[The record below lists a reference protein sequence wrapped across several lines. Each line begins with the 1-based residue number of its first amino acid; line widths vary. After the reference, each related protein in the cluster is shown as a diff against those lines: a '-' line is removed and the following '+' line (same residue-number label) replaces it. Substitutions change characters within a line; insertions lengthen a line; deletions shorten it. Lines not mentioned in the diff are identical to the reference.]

1 MKYSTLL
8 GAILLVALLLAAC
21 APAATPTTIATDTT
35 EPTTMPTEAPAT
47 DTAAATESP
56 VATAPAATDTQAA
69 AGSPTAG
76 VPVTGAATVSVS
88 DVGSYGSALV
98 DAEGR
103 TLYLFTNDTQ
113 NGGSSA
119 CTGNCLTNWPPLLT
133 TGDPVAGEGVDP
145 SLLGT
150 ITRDDG
156 TTQVTYNG
164 WPLYYYAQD
173 TAAGDANGQ
182 GVGSV
187 WYLVSPAGEAIQ

>member
-1 MKYSTLL
+1 MKHSTLL

-35 EPTTMPTEAPAT
+35 EPTMMPTETTETAVAT
-47 DTAAATESP
+47 GSPAATE
-56 VATAPAATDTQAA
+56 PAATDTQAA
-69 AGSPTAG
+69 SGSATAG
-76 VPVTGAATVSVS
+76 VPVTGATTVRVS
-88 DVGSYGSALV
+88 EVGTYGSALV

-103 TLYLFTNDTQ
+103 SLYLFTNDTQ

-119 CTGNCLTNWPPLLT
+119 CTGNCLTNWPPLLA
-133 TGDPVAGEGVDP
+133 TGDPVAGDGAEA
-145 SLLGT
+145 SMLGT

-173 TAAGDANGQ
+173 TAPGDANGQ

-187 WYLVSPAGEAIQ
+187 WYLVSPTGEAIQ

>member
-1 MKYSTLL
+1 MKHSTLL

-35 EPTTMPTEAPAT
+35 EPTMMPTEAL
-47 DTAAATESP
+47 ATETA
-56 VATAPAATDTQAA
+56 VATGSPDATDTQTA

-76 VPVTGAATVSVS
+76 VPVTGAATVRVS
-88 DVGSYGSALV
+88 DVGTYGSAVV

-133 TGDPVAGEGVDP
+133 TGDPVAGEGVD
-145 SLLGT
+145 SSKLGT
-150 ITRDDG
+150 ITREDG

-187 WYLVSPAGEAIQ
+187 WYLVSPTGEAIQ